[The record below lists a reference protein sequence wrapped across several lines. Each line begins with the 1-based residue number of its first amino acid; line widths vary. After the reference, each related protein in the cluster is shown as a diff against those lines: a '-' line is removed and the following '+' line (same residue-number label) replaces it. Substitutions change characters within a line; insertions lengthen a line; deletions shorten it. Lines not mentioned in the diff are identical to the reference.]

1 VSGEWW
7 TEEQVVASI
16 EPGERRRLV
25 CAQVEVGYRHT
36 LGDPRI
42 IATFLDD
49 EPRSVDE
56 LYRRRV
62 YRYLYKFGR
71 PPSFAVDVS
80 IRRCRDMLEAL
91 GADVRDPDAVRT
103 ACERG
108 YLAGRAVLACG
119 GQITRPRQRF
129 VEVKFEP
136 AESTDHEVALRK
148 LVLIAPC
155 WPSQARRIPPPAWW
169 LSLPREIAEAWEP
182 VAQARALAMK
192 SDEAAARWMRVAGLL
207 EVASRNREPA
217 AHQERDRAFTDLVS
231 AVAAA
236 RGVAR

>member
-25 CAQVEVGYRHT
+25 CAQVEVGYRHA

-49 EPRSVDE
+49 EPRSADE

-62 YRYLYKFGR
+62 YRYLYRFGGSS
-71 PPSFAVDVS
+71 PAIDIS

-91 GADVRDPDAVRT
+91 GADVRDPDGVRT

-108 YLAGRAVLACG
+108 YLAGRAVVAVG
-119 GQITRPRQRF
+119 GRF

-231 AVAAA
+231 AVAAS
-236 RGVAR
+236 RGCGVAR